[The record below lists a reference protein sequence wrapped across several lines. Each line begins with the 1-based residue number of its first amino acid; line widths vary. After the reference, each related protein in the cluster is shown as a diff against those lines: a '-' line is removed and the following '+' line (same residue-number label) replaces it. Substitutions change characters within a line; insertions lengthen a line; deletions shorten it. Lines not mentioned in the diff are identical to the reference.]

1 MHMPE
6 SMCMYHVMGNFVII
20 MNDHKNDNCS
30 NLFCQKMARAQEE
43 RHGTEPIKL
52 YANAPA
58 GCNVELEER
67 ERFRK
72 NPG

>member
-1 MHMPE
+1 
-6 SMCMYHVMGNFVII
+6 